1 MQSAFYYIIIITTL
15 GLLSSCRYEAPVFQL
30 LPPER
35 TGISFRND
43 LTESD
48 TINILTYEYVYNGG
62 GVAIG
67 DINNDG
73 LEDLF
78 FTGNTTSCR
87 LFLNQGD
94 LQFQDISTQAGILT
108 NSWATGATMVD
119 INDDGWLDIYVCMAG
134 HPDAERRQN
143 LLFINQGA
151 DTNGLHRGFIEQAAA
166 FGLNDDGYST
176 QAVFFDYDRDGD
188 LDMYLLTHSNGDRDP
203 STLRPI
209 ARDGTMPGT
218 DRLYRN
224 NGDGS
229 FTNVSAQAGILVEG
243 YGLGVGIIDVN
254 NDGWDDIYIA
264 NDYVFNDL
272 LYVNNGDGTF
282 TESLAQFFRHTSHFS
297 MGMDVADFN
306 NDTLPDL
313 IVADMLPPDNYRQK
327 LLSGPMNYNRYRM
340 AIDLGYHPKFMR
352 NTLQLNRGKGFSE
365 IGMLAGVHQTDWTWA
380 ALFADFDNDGQKDLF
395 FANGYVKNITD
406 RDFAD
411 FTFQQRLGRV
421 QEGAHRDNLRTA
433 LAQLDSAKLV
443 NFVFQNLGS
452 YRFADRS
459 RAWGFKVPTFSNG
472 AAYADLDNDGDLD
485 LVVHNINDFVHLY
498 KNRSANK
505 GRRNF
510 LRVQLQGPPGNRFG
524 EGATLIL
531 YRNGQPWQRLD
542 KRAVRGYQSSV
553 SNTLLFGLDTLALIE
568 RLDIRWPD
576 GRVETASQIS
586 VNQTIEIKHADARLP
601 QTVAAP
607 PYNNGTILSKAD
619 IPGLTFQ
626 HREDEHADFYKQPLI
641 PHQYARQGPCI
652 AAADINGDG
661 REDFFIG
668 GAAGLL
674 GHFFVQQTDGT
685 FEQQPFPIHAVYE
698 DTYALFFDANGDGA
712 PDLYVV
718 SGGSAYF
725 PDTDYYQDRLYLND
739 GQGNFTW
746 AEQALPQLFA
756 NGSCAV
762 ALDFDGDGDLDLW
775 VGGQS
780 YPTRYPLPDKSYL
793 LENQGGK
800 FVDVTEARASGL
812 RRIGIVNAA
821 VSTDFDGDG
830 WPDLVLAG
838 EYMPV
843 TFLRNEAGNFRNVT
857 SQSGVGE
864 SNGWW
869 QSIAAAD
876 FDGDGDID
884 FIVGNWGLNN
894 PYAPT
899 PRAPLTTIA
908 KDFDQNGSLDAFL
921 TRMVGGERH
930 LLASKDMFVGQLP
943 TEKKRYNRYADYAKV
958 GLRDIFT
965 EAELR
970 QAYILQAHDFQSV
983 YLENLGNG
991 RFRRH
996 PLPIEAQFAPV
1007 TAILLIDLDGDGQL
1021 DVLLGGNRLD
1031 SETIYGPYDAFQG
1044 LHLRGDGRGGFQVQP
1059 FRESGFQAQGMVR
1072 FLQAIDYQ
1080 TNKLILVGQNAD
1092 ALLVFRRREN

>member
-1 MQSAFYYIIIITTL
+1 MQSAFYYIIIIIL
-15 GLLSSCRYEAPVFQL
+15 GLLTSCRQEDAVFQL

-35 TGISFRND
+35 TGLTFRND
-43 LTESD
+43 LTETDSV
-48 TINILTYEYVYNGG
+48 NILTYEYVYNGG
-62 GVAIG
+62 GVAVG

-73 LEDLF
+73 LEDL

-87 LFLNQGD
+87 LFLNRGN
-94 LQFQDISTQAGILT
+94 LEFTDISEIAGIQT
-108 NSWATGATMVD
+108 DGWATGATMVD
-119 INDDGWLDIYVCMAG
+119 INDDGWLDMYVCRAG
-134 HPDAERRQN
+134 HPDAKRRQN
-143 LLFINQGA
+143 LLFINQGVDA
-151 DTNGLHRGFIEQAAA
+151 NGQHRGFKEQAAA

-209 ARDGTMPGT
+209 ARDGTMPST

-229 FTNVSAQAGILVEG
+229 FTNVSSQVGILVEG
-243 YGLGVGIIDVN
+243 YGLGIGIIDVN

-272 LYVNNGDGTF
+272 LYVNNGNGTF

-340 AIDLGYHPKFMR
+340 ALDLDYHPKFMR

-380 ALFADFDNDGQKDLF
+380 ALFADFDNDGHKDLF

-421 QEGAHRDNLRTA
+421 QEGTHRDNLRTA

-459 RAWGFKVPTFSNG
+459 RAWGFSVPTFSNG

-498 KNRSANK
+498 ENRIADK

-531 YRNGQPWQRLD
+531 YRNGQPWQRMD

-553 SNTLLFGLDTLALIE
+553 SNTLLFGLDTLAFLE

-576 GRVETASQIS
+576 GQVEIVSQIS
-586 VNQTIEIKHADARLP
+586 ANQTIEIKHADARLP
-601 QTVAAP
+601 QTVAAA
-607 PYNNGTILSKAD
+607 PYNSGTILSKAD

-626 HREDEHADFYKQPLI
+626 HQEDEHADFYKQPLI
-641 PHQYARQGPCI
+641 PHQNARQGPCI
-652 AAADINGDG
+652 AIADINGDG

-668 GAAGLL
+668 GAAGLP
-674 GHFFVQQTDGT
+674 GHFFIQQPNGT
-685 FEQQPFPIHAVYE
+685 FEQQPFLIHAVYE
-698 DTYALFFDANGDGA
+698 DTHALFFDANGDGA

-756 NGSCAV
+756 SVSCV
-762 ALDFDGDGDLDLW
+762 IALDFDGDGDLDLW

-793 LENQGGK
+793 LENQGSK
-800 FVDVTEARASGL
+800 FVDVTEARAPGL
-812 RRIGIVNAA
+812 RRIGIIHAA

-843 TFLRNEAGNFRNVT
+843 TFLRNEAGSFRNVT
-857 SQSGVGE
+857 PQSGVGE
-864 SNGWW
+864 WNGWW

-884 FIVGNWGLNN
+884 FMVGNWGLNN

-899 PRAPLTTIA
+899 PQAPLTTIA

-943 TEKKRYNRYADYAKV
+943 AEKKRYNRYADYAQA

-965 EAELR
+965 EAALR

-1007 TAILLIDLDGDGQL
+1007 TAILPIDLDGDGRL

-1031 SETIYGPYDAFQG
+1031 TETIYGPYDAFRG

-1080 TNKLILVGQNAD
+1080 KDKLVLVGQNAD